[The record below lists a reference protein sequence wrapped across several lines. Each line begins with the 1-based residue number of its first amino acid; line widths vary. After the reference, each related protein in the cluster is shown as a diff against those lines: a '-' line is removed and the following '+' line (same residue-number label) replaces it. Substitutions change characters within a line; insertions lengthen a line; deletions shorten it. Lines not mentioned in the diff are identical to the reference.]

1 MKERIMKLNKFTS
14 LLVIGLVA
22 CVAATGCK
30 KKPVGVTDLP
40 GSRAGKVPDM
50 PAGGAVKAG
59 EGPNSVPGPV
69 TGIDNTSG
77 TPSNPAD
84 LHKGWLEDAQALKAE
99 TVYFDFDS
107 SVIKASEKPKA
118 AAVADYLKA
127 NKGKAVRVEGN
138 CDERGTEEYNRSLG
152 ERRALALREELIRLG
167 IGPTEV
173 DTISYGK
180 DKPASQGHDES
191 AWKLN
196 RRDDFIV
203 LTKPGS

>member
-1 MKERIMKLNKFTS
+1 MKLNKFTS

-40 GSRAGKVPDM
+40 GSRTGTKVVAGPDM
-50 PAGGAVKAG
+50 PGGNQIKPVENPAAI
-59 EGPNSVPGPV
+59 PNP
-69 TGIDNTSG
+69 DATSG

-84 LHKGWLEDAQALKAE
+84 LHKGWLEDAVALKAE

-138 CDERGTEEYNRSLG
+138 CDERGTEEYTRSLG

-180 DKPASQGHDES
+180 DKPAAQGRDEA

-203 LTKPGS
+203 LSPPAK